1 MTDEGVSA
9 DRRGRPRSEG
19 ARRAILHAAYELL
32 QETGFRQVTIE
43 GVARRA
49 GVGKSTI
56 YRWWKNKSVL
66 LLEAVNSMEE
76 SYPEFQETG
85 DTRATLVLEV
95 QGVIDYFAVGAGRA
109 FLDLVAESRFDR
121 SLAEV
126 LSRQFVAARRDATR
140 QVIECGRR
148 HGELSVDRVDLEAL
162 MDMVWGAIYYRFLVL
177 HEVPDGGYAT
187 RLVEHAWRLLAVEAG
202 GD

>member
-1 MTDEGVSA
+1 MTEEGMSA

-19 ARRAILHAAYELL
+19 ARRAILQAAYELL
-32 QETGFRQVTIE
+32 QEAGFRQVTIE

-66 LLEAVNSMEE
+66 LLEAVNSMEG
-76 SYPEFQETG
+76 SYPEFEESG
-85 DTRATLVLEV
+85 NTRSTLVTEV
-95 QGVIDYFAVGAGRA
+95 QGVVDYFTAGAGRA
-109 FLDLVAESRFDR
+109 FLDLVAESRFDD

-140 QVIECGRR
+140 QVIEHGRSR
-148 HGELSVDRVDLEAL
+148 GELSTERVDLDVL
-162 MDMVWGAIYYRFLVL
+162 MDMVWGAVYYRFLVL
-177 HEVPDGGYAT
+177 HEVPDDDYAR
-187 RLVEHAWRLLAVEAG
+187 RLVEHAWRSLAVEA
-202 GD
+202 